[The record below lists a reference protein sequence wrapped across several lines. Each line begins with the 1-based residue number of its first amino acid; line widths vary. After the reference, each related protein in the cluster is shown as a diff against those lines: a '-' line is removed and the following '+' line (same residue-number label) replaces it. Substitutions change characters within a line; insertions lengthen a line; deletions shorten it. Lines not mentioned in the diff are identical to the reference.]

1 MPDRGR
7 VVGRLAP
14 TPSGHLHLGNVL
26 AFTAAWL
33 SARAAGG
40 RLLLRIEDVD
50 TGRSRAEVAASQ
62 RDDLRWLGLCWDE
75 EVPPQSTRDYRRWLD
90 RLGDRVYGCAC
101 TRAALREVGG
111 RCGCRGAPAAGDAVR
126 FRLEPGPVRF
136 VDRKMGARVVDPT
149 VYPDP
154 VLRRRDGV
162 WAYNLA
168 VVADDVADG
177 VTEVVRGADL
187 LDHTAVQIQLWE
199 ALGAERPTW
208 MHVPLV
214 LGPDGRKLSKSH
226 GSTELRALRAAGWD
240 PPRVWRTVLPWL
252 GLAPVDDV
260 AEAVEAFDPAAGP
273 REAIVL
279 GALDGPDDRT
289 PG

>member
-1 MPDRGR
+1 MRDARS

-33 SARAAGG
+33 SARSAGG
-40 RLLLRIEDVD
+40 RLLLRVEDVD
-50 TGRSRAEVAASQ
+50 RGRAREDVAASQ

-75 EVPPQSTRDYRRWLD
+75 EVPAQSTRDYGPWLD

-101 TRAALREVGG
+101 SRAELKARGG
-111 RCGCRGAPAAGDAVR
+111 RCGCRDAPAASGALR
-126 FRLEPGPVRF
+126 FRLDPRPVHF
-136 VDRKMGARVVDPT
+136 VDRKMGARIVDPT
-149 VYPDP
+149 VHPDP

-187 LDHTAVQIQLWE
+187 LDHTAVQIQIWE
-199 ALGAERPTW
+199 ALGATPPTW
-208 MHVPLV
+208 LHAPLV

-240 PPRVWRTVLPWL
+240 PARVWQTVLPWL
-252 GLAPVDDV
+252 GLEPVDDI
-260 AEAVEAFDPAAGP
+260 ALAVGAFDPAAGP
-273 REAIVL
+273 TGPL
-279 GALDGPDDRT
+279 TFGTDGPGD
-289 PG
+289 PGAG